1 MAGDQLRIRL
11 FHVIPSVGAQ
21 TGGPARAIVEICN
34 AIKSVAPDA
43 QAAIAT
49 TTCGLTE
56 SWVAWLR
63 NELPDDTELFLF
75 SHHGSHTHMVSLP
88 LLKWLHRHISDYQ
101 MVHIHALFHPMSS
114 AAALLARWKGI
125 PYILRPLGTLS
136 HYTFTH
142 RRRSLKYLYYR
153 AIERGNI
160 ESAAAIHFTTLGEQ
174 AKASRLG
181 AKMRP
186 VVVPLPF
193 NPPTMDTTSASHRF
207 QLLFLS
213 RLDRKK
219 GLDVLLP
226 AFARVHS
233 ELPTSRLVI
242 AGSGDSSYEKEIRA
256 LTKQHSLESCVEF
269 VGFVDGSQRLELLRS
284 SSLFVLPSRDENF
297 GLAVVEA
304 MAVGLPVVVTHG
316 VDLSPDIERAGAG
329 VVVELGVIELAGAI
343 RDLALNSSKRVSMG
357 KAGRDMVASRFAP
370 RRVGCQLVGLY
381 KGCLSSDTMEEHAG
395 CASECAPEATPV
407 DSP

>member
-1 MAGDQLRIRL
+1 MAGDDLRIRL
-11 FHVIPSVGAQ
+11 LHIIPSVGAQ

-34 AIKSVAPDA
+34 AVKSVAPDA
-43 QAAIAT
+43 RIAIAT
-49 TTCGLTE
+49 TTYGLTE
-56 SWVAWLR
+56 DWEGWLR
-63 NELPDDTELFLF
+63 NELPDGTELFLF
-75 SHHGSHTHMVSLP
+75 KHHGSHTHMVSLP

-101 MVHIHALFHPMSS
+101 LLHIHALFHPMSS
-114 AAALLARWKGI
+114 AAAILARSKEI

-142 RRRSLKYLYYR
+142 RRRGLKYLYFR
-153 AIERGNI
+153 AIERRNV

-181 AKMRP
+181 VRMRP
-186 VVVPLPF
+186 AVVPLPF
-193 NPPTMDTTSASHRF
+193 NPPAMGSASAGRRF

-226 AFARVHS
+226 AFARVRN

-242 AGSGDSSYEKEIRA
+242 AGSGDSSYEKEMRA
-256 LTKQHSLESCVEF
+256 LTRQHDLESCVEF
-269 VGFVDGSQRLELLRS
+269 VGFVDGSQRMELFRS
-284 SSLFVLPSRDENF
+284 SSLFVLPSREENF

-316 VDLSPDIERAGAG
+316 VDLSPDIEQAGAG
-329 VVVELGVIELAGAI
+329 VAVELGVIELADAI
-343 RDLALNSSKRVSMG
+343 RDLAVNSSKRLSMG
-357 KAGRDMVASRFAP
+357 AAGRDMVANRFSP
-370 RRVGCQLVGLY
+370 QRVGRQLVGLY
-381 KGCLSSDTMEEHAG
+381 ERCLSSD
-395 CASECAPEATPV
+395 ASEGHVGFAAECSPEATTVECP
-407 DSP
+407 